1 MLLTNN
7 IQYITDASGK
17 QTSVI
22 LQYNEWEK
30 INKEFDELTKKL
42 ETFYS
47 IDAIMKKLEYQQNSV
62 LLKKDIVQRA
72 KISETNILKNEFV
85 SIEELEKESENW

>member
-30 INKEFDELTKKL
+30 INKEFDELKKKL
-42 ETFYS
+42 EAFNS
-47 IDAIMKKLEYQQNSV
+47 IDMIMKKLEHHQMSI
-62 LLKKDIVQRA
+62 LTTKDIVQRA
-72 KISETNILKNEFV
+72 GISETNILKNEFV
-85 SIEELEKESENW
+85 TIDELEKESENW